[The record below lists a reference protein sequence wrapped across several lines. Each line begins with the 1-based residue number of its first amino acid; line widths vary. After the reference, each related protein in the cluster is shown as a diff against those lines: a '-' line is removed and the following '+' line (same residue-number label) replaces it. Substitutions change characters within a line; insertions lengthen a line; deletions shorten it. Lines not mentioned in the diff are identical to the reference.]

1 MEIKKTKRWLAT
13 RLGEHATP
21 CCESPDL
28 VTIGPYPPSIKC
40 RACGQP
46 VGSVPRYAWDL
57 IYQRIIVEME
67 YVEAT
72 VRLRDI
78 QRKYPRWRF
87 FMVERSN
94 GLIPDP
100 SLIKVLPGHIAY
112 KSPRDA
118 ENEQFCAHVWTISE
132 GTNARCVLC
141 EGERVLDADE
151 IAVIEGAE
159 QAGVKFLRWPERL
172 ASMMKARKSGKR
184 SKRRK
189 RKGESKA
196 TGGVAV
202 SAEVPPGFIA
212 VGLAAEQLGIP
223 AKKLRKMIRSGRYE
237 GTKVGG
243 RVFVKLE

>member
-1 MEIKKTKRWLAT
+1 MQIKKTKRWLAT
-13 RLGEHATP
+13 HLSEHAAP
-21 CCESPDL
+21 CCENPDL
-28 VTIGPYPPSIKC
+28 VTFGPFPPSIRC
-40 RACGQP
+40 RACKAS
-46 VGSVPRYAWDL
+46 VGSVPKYAWDL
-57 IYQRIIVEME
+57 INQRVIVEQT

-78 QRKYPRWRF
+78 QRKYPKWRF

-118 ENEQFCAHVWTISE
+118 ENEQHCAHVWTISE
-132 GTNARCVLC
+132 GANARCVLC
-141 EGERVLDADE
+141 EGERVLDSDE
-151 IAVIEGAE
+151 VAVIARAE
-159 QAGVKFLRWPERL
+159 QAGVVFLRWPERL

-184 SKRRK
+184 SKRR
-189 RKGESKA
+189 RKKDGSKA

-202 SAEVPPGFIA
+202 GVEVPAGFVA
-212 VGLAAEQLGIP
+212 VGVAAEQLGIE

-243 RVFVKLE
+243 RVYVKME